1 MPHEA
6 GDFTIISDKSTP
18 EQTIQKL
25 EVQSKFI
32 CTSSLSSVLPINSL
46 CWKVCYYL
54 QHRTKQIWLCLIC
67 LSLSKLQA
75 SLVQFQ
81 VKPMHSGLNGGHE
94 QKFMVLKINK
104 IISFSLPHTQD
115 IMFLKNFGQI
125 FASRVQE
132 VALKLPDDAENIHI
146 TIFSCYQNGPH

>member
-75 SLVQFQ
+75 YLVQFQ

-94 QKFMVLKINK
+94 QKFMVLKINE
-104 IISFSLPHTQD
+104 IILISLPHTQD
-115 IMFLKNFGQI
+115 IMFQKNLGQI
-125 FASRVQE
+125 FPSRVQE
-132 VALKLPDDAENIHI
+132 VALKMLYEAENIHM
-146 TIFSCYQNGPH
+146 IFAYCQNDSC